1 MRAGRR
7 SSAGRPPYLYGRM
20 ARLLAL
26 DYGTKRVGVAVTD
39 PSQLIASPLTT
50 VATHELLSWLK
61 HYLATEP
68 VEALVVGLPRHL
80 DGGPTDTTPHVVG
93 LVRTLKKQFP
103 ELAVH
108 TIDERFTSTM
118 AHQTMLAGG
127 LGRKARQNKA
137 TVDKISAA
145 IILQSFLESQANRL
159 SQRP

>member
-1 MRAGRR
+1 
-7 SSAGRPPYLYGRM
+7 M

-50 VATHELLSWLK
+50 VATHELLAWLK
-61 HYLATEP
+61 QYVAAEP

-80 DGGPTDTTPHVVG
+80 DGGPTDMTPHVVG

-103 ELAVH
+103 DLPVH

-145 IILQSFLESQANRL
+145 IILQSFLESQANRNG
-159 SQRP
+159 